1 MEARKLMS
9 LNPFKVGSFI
19 PEEFFCDRVAE
30 TADLVKHVSN
40 GRNVALISSRRLGKS
55 GLIGHLFQQPQISAH
70 YYTFY
75 LDIYST
81 RSVAELVYVWSKE
94 LHRKLEPVS
103 TPWKEQFFK
112 VLSSLRVGFK
122 LDGVT
127 GEPTFDLGLG
137 DVKTPDVTLDEIFAF
152 MEAADK
158 PCLVAIDEFQQI
170 AAYEQLGIEAALRS
184 KIQQCRNTSFIFAGS
199 KRHVMSQMFNSPAKP
214 FYQSAITMG
223 LNPIPED
230 TYVQFAVDLF
240 SQAGRSVTADVV
252 RQVYR
257 TFEGV
262 TWFVQ
267 MLMNELFALTMP
279 GETCGEERIQEAMH
293 NVVMTQE
300 VQYKELLSL
309 IPPKQKLVLQAI
321 ACEGR
326 AAGVTSAQFIRK
338 YHLPSASSIQ
348 SAIKGLVEKE
358 ILTFEDGAYRVY
370 DYFLRYWVAK
380 VY

>member
-1 MEARKLMS
+1 METRKLIS
-9 LNPFKVGSFI
+9 LNPFKVGRFI

-30 TADLVKHVSN
+30 TAELVKHVSN
-40 GRNVALISSRRLGKS
+40 GRNVALISQRRLGKS
-55 GLIGHLFQQPQISAH
+55 GLIGHLFQQPEISEH

-94 LHRKLEPVS
+94 LHRKLEPLK

-137 DVKTPDVTLDEIFAF
+137 EVKTPDVTLDEIFAF

-170 AAYEQLGIEAALRS
+170 AAYEEFGIEAALRS
-184 KIQQCRNTSFIFAGS
+184 KIQQCQNISFIFAGS
-199 KRHVMSQMFNSPAKP
+199 KRHVMSMMFNSPAKP

-230 TYVQFAVDLF
+230 TYVRFAVDLF
-240 SQAGRSVTADVV
+240 CQGGRTVSPDAV

-279 GETCGEERIQEAMH
+279 GEACGEDRIPEAMY

-326 AAGVTSAQFIRK
+326 ASGVTSAQFIRK

-348 SAIKGLVEKE
+348 SAIKGLVEKD
-358 ILTFEDGAYRVY
+358 ILTAEDGTYRVY

-380 VY
+380 VF